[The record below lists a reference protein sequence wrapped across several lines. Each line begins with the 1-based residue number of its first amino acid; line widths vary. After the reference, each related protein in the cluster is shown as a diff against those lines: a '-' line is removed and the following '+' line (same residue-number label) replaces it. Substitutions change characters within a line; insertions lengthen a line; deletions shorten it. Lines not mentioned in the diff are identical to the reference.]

1 MINNVA
7 LRGALQGFAVGAW
20 LWLLL
25 IAFLWACDQH
35 WWTGVATNIA
45 SADFRAIIAR
55 YTIFDEGYWRLP
67 ILTSGLGALITVLLH
82 FLGLRFEQADR
93 AVGYAAVVMLRNWFW
108 LLLLT
113 AALLVSAWLLGPIS
127 FLLTITVS
135 LVFPFLVGN
144 AEQYQVPAR
153 QFRFRWSFPGW
164 PAISFCV
171 GTWLLFSALTQ
182 LPWLSNTLFFRILLV
197 CLALICILAE
207 DICSLLNSTVW
218 LEAPKS
224 WANLKSIVMTNIG
237 SNLVRN
243 ALALSITL
251 YWLILFLVLIVL
263 VSATIQNFVLPQ
275 LENDLYGRKLPWLL
289 QSFRLISRDWL
300 ALLCLPLMFSQLA
313 FTKLAA
319 ELRAKDSKHAC

>member
-25 IAFLWACDQH
+25 IAFLWASDQH
-35 WWTGVATNIA
+35 WWTGIATNIA
-45 SADFRAIIAR
+45 SADFRAVIAR
-55 YTIFDEGYWRLP
+55 YTIFDGGYWRLP
-67 ILTSGLGALITVLLH
+67 ILTSGLGALIAMLLH
-82 FLGLRFEQADR
+82 YFGLRFEQADR

-113 AALLVSAWLLGPIS
+113 AAAWLLGPIS
-127 FLLTITVS
+127 FLLTITIS

-144 AEQYQVPAR
+144 AEQYLVPAR

-164 PAISFCV
+164 AAISFCLS
-171 GTWLLFSALTQ
+171 TWLLFSALTQ
-182 LPWLSNTLFFRILLV
+182 LPWPSNTLFFSILLV

-218 LEAPKS
+218 LQAPKS
-224 WANLKSIVMTNIG
+224 WANLKSIVLTSI
-237 SNLVRN
+237 SPSLVRN
-243 ALALSITL
+243 ALALSTTL
-251 YWLILFLVLIVL
+251 YWLMLFLVLMVL
-263 VSATIQNFVLPQ
+263 VSATIQNYVLPQ
-275 LENDLYGRKLPWLL
+275 LENDLRIYGRELPWAL
-289 QSFRLISRDWL
+289 QNFRFISRDWV
-300 ALLCLPLMFSQLA
+300 AMLCLPLMFSQLA

-319 ELRAKDSKHAC
+319 ELREKDSRHARK